1 MRRITLTTLALAA
14 GMAGTILP
22 AFPGD
27 EDAARQKDEC
37 VLIARECGS
46 SVQSI
51 QDKIERLQR
60 EIARG
65 TAVYT
70 PEELNLLKHRLDEV
84 NKVLDMLGNKPPYVD
99 DRRR

>member
-1 MRRITLTTLALAA
+1 MRRMMLTTLALAA
-14 GMAGTILP
+14 GMAGSILP

-27 EDAARQKDEC
+27 DDAARQKDQC

-51 QDKIERLQR
+51 QDKIERLQG
-60 EIARG
+60 EIAKG

-70 PEELNLLKHRLDEV
+70 PDDLNLLKQRLDEV
-84 NKVLDMLGNKPPYVD
+84 NKVLDMLGNKPPYMD

>member
-1 MRRITLTTLALAA
+1 MRRMMLTTLAVAV
-14 GMAGTILP
+14 GMAGSILP
-22 AFPGD
+22 AFAGD
-27 EDAARQKDEC
+27 EDSAKQKDEC

-70 PEELNLLKHRLDEV
+70 PDDLNLLKQRLDEV
-84 NKVLDMLGNKPPYVD
+84 NKVLDMLGNKPPYMD

>member
-1 MRRITLTTLALAA
+1 MRRMMLTTLAVVT
-14 GMAGTILP
+14 GMAGSILP

-27 EDAARQKDEC
+27 EDSAKQKDEC

-51 QDKIERLQR
+51 QDKIERLQG
-60 EIARG
+60 EIAKG

-70 PEELNLLKHRLDEV
+70 PDDLNLLKQRLDEV
-84 NKVLDMLGNKPPYVD
+84 NKVLDMLGNKPPYMD

>member
-1 MRRITLTTLALAA
+1 MRRMMLTTLAVAV
-14 GMAGTILP
+14 GMAGSILP

-27 EDAARQKDEC
+27 DDAARQKDQC

-51 QDKIERLQR
+51 QDKIERLQE
-60 EIARG
+60 EIAKG

-70 PEELNLLKHRLDEV
+70 PDDLNLLKQRLDEV
-84 NKVLDMLGNKPPYVD
+84 NKVLDMLGNKPPYMD